1 MERKKA
7 GFIAFG
13 IIIFLM
19 YAFGLH
25 FFDAVW
31 SFPANR
37 SVPLMVVALV
47 GSGIYVTLKLG
58 FPQIRYLK
66 HGINVTRGKY
76 DNPNDEGDLNHFKA

>member
-13 IIIFLM
+13 IIIFLV

-25 FFDAVW
+25 FFDAIW

-37 SVPLMVVALV
+37 AVPLMVVALV
-47 GSGIYVTLKLG
+47 GSWHLRHTKTWLSSNKI
-58 FPQIRYLK
+58 
-66 HGINVTRGKY
+66 
-76 DNPNDEGDLNHFKA
+76 FKTWN